1 MITKT
6 HIIILAVVAILV
18 IQAFSLY
25 VFLGNPLICPCGYV
39 KLFDASVR
47 SSENS
52 QHLLDWYSFSHV
64 IYGFLLY
71 FAGWVAR
78 KKFGWPLYVVFLL
91 AVALSTG
98 WELFENTHF
107 ALHRFQINT
116 ISFDYYGDSIVNSL
130 MDTVC
135 MMTGFWLA
143 WILPVW
149 AVIVI
154 VIGLELL
161 VGFITR
167 DNLLLNIIMFTH
179 PAKAILHWQAA
190 LSP

>member
-6 HIIILAVVAILV
+6 HIIILVVVILAV
-18 IQAFSLY
+18 QAMALHFL
-25 VFLGNPLICPCGYV
+25 LGNPLICSCGYV

-64 IYGFLLY
+64 IYGFILF
-71 FAGWVAR
+71 FAGWLVR
-78 KKFGWPLYVVFLL
+78 RKFGWPLYVIFLI
-91 AVALSTG
+91 AVALSAG

-107 ALHRFQINT
+107 VLHRFQTNT
-116 ISFDYYGDSIVNSL
+116 ISFDYYGDSVLNSL
-130 MDTVC
+130 MDTAS
-135 MMTGFWLA
+135 MMVGFWLA
-143 WILPVW
+143 WTLPVW
-149 AVIVI
+149 SIVVIAVA
-154 VIGLELL
+154 LELL
-161 VGFITR
+161 IGFITR

-179 PAKAILHWQAA
+179 PARAILQWQAA